1 MPIRKP
7 KPVKMPTPFAQ
18 QELSNDE
25 DARRRALLIKRELSR
40 TEGFSWNEEQPNLVR
55 RIRDQP
61 LHKTLFAIA
70 AMVMSGG
77 LVAAFLFAMDGGI
90 EMPTRVIYAESWRG
104 DRTAQ
109 EAVDERE
116 AAMDVLRAQV
126 AENRRV
132 YEAEQARQK
141 ALAAERAAAR
151 QATS

>member
-7 KPVKMPTPFAQ
+7 KPVKMPTPFAAL
-18 QELSNDE
+18 ELSDDD

-40 TEGFSWNEEQPNLVR
+40 TEGFSWNEEQPGLIR
-55 RIRDQP
+55 RIREQP
-61 LHKTLFAIA
+61 LYKTLFAIG
-70 AMVMSGG
+70 AMGMSAG
-77 LVAAFLFAMDGGI
+77 LVAAFLFAMDSGI
-90 EMPTRVIYAESWRG
+90 EPPISIIYAESWRG

-116 AAMDVLRAQV
+116 EAMDVLRAQV

>member
-1 MPIRKP
+1 MPIKKP
-7 KPVKMPTPFAQ
+7 KPVKIPPPFAPLEQ
-18 QELSNDE
+18 SDDD

-40 TEGFSWNEEQPNLVR
+40 TEGFSWNQEQPGFIR
-55 RIRDQP
+55 RIREQP
-61 LHKTLFAIA
+61 LYKTLFAIC
-70 AMVMSGG
+70 AMGMSAG
-77 LVAAFLFAMDGGI
+77 LVSAFLFAMDGGI
-90 EMPTRVIYAESWRG
+90 EVPERVIYAESWRG

-109 EAVDERE
+109 EAIDERE
-116 AAMDVLRAQV
+116 EAMDVLRAQV